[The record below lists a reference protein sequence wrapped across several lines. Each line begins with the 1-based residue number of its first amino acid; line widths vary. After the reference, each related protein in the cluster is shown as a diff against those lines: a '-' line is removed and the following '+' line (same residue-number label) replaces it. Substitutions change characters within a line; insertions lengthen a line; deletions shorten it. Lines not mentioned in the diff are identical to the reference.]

1 MHYGEVMAP
10 DRGTILLKDLKFKLQ
25 RLHVGRLR
33 RSLQFPD
40 IEFEEGQ
47 GGEFTVIVTPKHL
60 RHDRLSEAVQLTT
73 LFAGTFHLSP
83 HAWAVEKRACDYTA
97 DIIREVLE
105 QRGIA

>member
-33 RSLQFPD
+33 RSLHSD

-47 GGEFTVIVTPKHL
+47 GGEFTVIVTPKHSTTTGFRKL
-60 RHDRLSEAVQLTT
+60 FSRQLV
-73 LFAGTFHLSP
+73 FAGTFHLSP